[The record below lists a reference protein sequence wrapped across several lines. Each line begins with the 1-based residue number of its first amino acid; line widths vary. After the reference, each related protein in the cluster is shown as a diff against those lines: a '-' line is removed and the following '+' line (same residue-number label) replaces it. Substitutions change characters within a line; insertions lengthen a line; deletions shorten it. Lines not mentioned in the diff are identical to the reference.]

1 MISCIVA
8 LYTLMPAYVAD
19 KRVLASAYCMNKKN
33 VFINQNVQFMTDL
46 QGLVDRLFACDP
58 KHPPAITDREIID
71 CCKRV
76 VPCIKQQPPLLR
88 LRASVHDAWKTQHLC
103 PLRSRRSR
111 RVRRQ
116 Q

>member
-71 CCKRV
+71 AAREWSR
-76 VPCIKQQPPLLR
+76 IKQRRCCGCARP
-88 LRASVHDAWKTQHLC
+88 SLC
-103 PLRSRRSR
+103 AATYTGSLMI
-111 RVRRQ
+111 
-116 Q
+116 